1 MNGNYKNKTGTLFE
15 AADAWLT
22 PGAASNK
29 VKVFF
34 VDSAAKKNNK

>member
-15 AADAWLT
+15 AADGWLT
-22 PGAASNK
+22 PVGASNK

-34 VDSAAKKNNK
+34 VDSTTRNE